1 MKSEE
6 LRRRILRVSFKSQTE
21 AIGVRVRAF
30 GAPGGQDAR
39 APVRA
44 PARQHPTLENTFT
57 CPRFDVI
64 LTTYQAY
71 MAQQNSFDIVSQ
83 VDRAEITNAIHQ
95 TVKEVR
101 QRFDFKGSNANVAL
115 EQNDLVLS
123 AEDETKLRNMNDIF
137 QQKLVRRGVPL
148 KALSYGTVEPAAGG
162 TVRQRVQVQQ
172 GIPQE
177 KAKDIVKF
185 IKDSKAKVQASIQG
199 DTVRVSGKDR
209 DTLQQVIA
217 GLKAKDFGIN
227 MQFTNYRTN

>member
-1 MKSEE
+1 
-6 LRRRILRVSFKSQTE
+6 
-21 AIGVRVRAF
+21 
-30 GAPGGQDAR
+30 
-39 APVRA
+39 
-44 PARQHPTLENTFT
+44 
-57 CPRFDVI
+57 
-64 LTTYQAY
+64 

-83 VDRAEITNAIHQ
+83 VDRAEVTNAIHQ

-115 EQNDLVLS
+115 EENDLVLS

-162 TVRQRVQVQQ
+162 TVRQRVQIQQ

-177 KAKDIVKF
+177 KAKEIVKS

>member
-1 MKSEE
+1 
-6 LRRRILRVSFKSQTE
+6 
-21 AIGVRVRAF
+21 
-30 GAPGGQDAR
+30 
-39 APVRA
+39 
-44 PARQHPTLENTFT
+44 
-57 CPRFDVI
+57 
-64 LTTYQAY
+64 

-83 VDRAEITNAIHQ
+83 VDRAEVTNAIHQ

-115 EQNDLVLS
+115 EENDLVLS

-148 KALSYGTVEPAAGG
+148 KALSYGAVEPAAGG
-162 TVRQRVQVQQ
+162 TVRQRVQIQQ

-177 KAKDIVKF
+177 KAKEIVKF

-227 MQFTNYRTN
+227 VQFTNYRTN